1 VASGHGATRV
11 DGEWLYVDGI
21 ADADVPG
28 LVAELVA
35 RGGAIH
41 AVVPTHHTL
50 EERFMSLLGADSP
63 AETDESIPAE
73 AQP

>member
-63 AETDESIPAE
+63 AETDESIPAL
-73 AQP
+73 AKP